1 MKMFGFSL
9 TATKSLAAIMMLA
22 VFATHAQA
30 AAKITLKGEAD
41 DVKYETD
48 AGIRLSIIDWSSA
61 EQQQAV
67 EKAWRQYQ
75 QDNDLESFL
84 ASVEAQ
90 ESRGYIFTAAATGYR
105 IKYAWKED
113 TDNGQMMHFLVTPGL
128 KTRNPYLWETPNN
141 VAPEFTLVQVHLD
154 NETGVA
160 KSSLDGEIMVNEQ
173 GKLALDRFDSVKR
186 FASVEDAT
194 PYYLK

>member
-61 EQQQAV
+61 E
-67 EKAWRQYQ
+67 
-75 QDNDLESFL
+75 
-84 ASVEAQ
+84 
-90 ESRGYIFTAAATGYR
+90 
-105 IKYAWKED
+105 
-113 TDNGQMMHFLVTPGL
+113 
-128 KTRNPYLWETPNN
+128 
-141 VAPEFTLVQVHLD
+141 
-154 NETGVA
+154 
-160 KSSLDGEIMVNEQ
+160 
-173 GKLALDRFDSVKR
+173 
-186 FASVEDAT
+186 
-194 PYYLK
+194 